1 MKVAKIENIEA
12 QYIYGDLLAV
22 AYRKVIIIQP
32 AGYGSIGALGE
43 LRRIIFNEK

>member
-1 MKVAKIENIEA
+1 MKVAIIENIEA

-32 AGYGSIGALGE
+32 AGCGSIGALGE
-43 LRRIIFNEK
+43 LTRVTDLQ